1 MLAATGGESEG
12 RLGWSGRPEAET
24 AQAAQHMCRRRLAR
38 RSRCVENCV
47 VTLGRKR
54 LEGGANGVWR
64 VTGAGG
70 VRLDS
75 PKYNHG
81 ALKESKYSLYI
92 WCSIVNAVHVRVVHV
107 VSS

>member
-54 LEGGANGVWR
+54 LAGSMGCGGLR
-64 VTGAGG
+64 KGG
-70 VRLDS
+70 TSRQSEV
-75 PKYNHG
+75 
-81 ALKESKYSLYI
+81 ALKESKECVY
-92 WCSIVNAVHVRVVHV
+92 VFRVIGVGIMIRLKGIPV
-107 VSS
+107 GLLP